1 MTYIKQ
7 IKKMNKNSEPNN
19 HIRISSKTLIDSAV
33 KYCTFLFFIKNIS
46 IIYLTAIG
54 RANLILEKV
63 IKKLKDEDIQI
74 KRTEKRSII
83 NGKSIKTEVKL
94 ELIKP
99 TYKEKEELES
109 EEEEEIETEETK
121 EDEKKY
127 DDLNEIEIQYIAP
140 KGNQW
145 VKLFG
150 FDFVERNKEFLKIIF
165 NGKQLPLKE
174 FLKIN
179 KSEIDKN
186 ISIRLIGV
194 LSVRDITYMF
204 KGVSDLS
211 PSFDASQLNKFN
223 FTNMEGVFEK
233 CTTLP
238 ILSKLDTKN
247 VENMSRLF
255 ANCSDLEYLSDISNF
270 NTNNVTNFS
279 EMFLNC
285 KSLKSLPDI
294 SKWSTNKIENAKS
307 MFRGCENLENI
318 PNFFNF
324 EGIRN
329 VTVDHMFLH
338 CKLLKWLP
346 DLSKINIKSTKTLK
360 TFFNPLLT
368 TIPDI
373 SKWDTST
380 VSDMSG
386 LFKGCSLLKSLP
398 DISNWN
404 MNEVTDM
411 SEMFSDCSS
420 LVELPDMKNWN
431 TPKLKKMQKMFYNC
445 FNLQKIDISNFDTKN
460 VQNFEKLFY
469 NCKSLNFSGN
479 KIIQCMDNVK
489 CFSHMFYN
497 CLGITEIIYIGKN
510 NLEKQITDLS
520 IKYLKNYSKK
530 EKDGLI
536 IKRTFFDNF

>member
-1 MTYIKQ
+1 MK
-7 IKKMNKNSEPNN
+7 KNSEPNN
-19 HIRISSKTLIDSAV
+19 HLRISSKTLVDSAV
-33 KYCTFLFFIKNIS
+33 KYCTFLLFIKNIS

-54 RANLILEKV
+54 RANIILEKV

-74 KRTEKRSII
+74 KRTDKRSVI
-83 NGKSIKTEVKL
+83 NGKSIKLEVKL

-99 TYKEKEELES
+99 SYKEKEELEN
-109 EEEEEIETEETK
+109 EEEEEITEETK
-121 EDEKKY
+121 EDEKKL
-127 DDLNEIEIQYIAP
+127 DDLNEITIQYIAP

-145 VKLFG
+145 IKLFG
-150 FDFVERNKEFLKIIF
+150 LDFVEKNKEFLKIIF
-165 NGKQLPLKE
+165 NGEQLPLKE

-179 KSEIDKN
+179 KSEFDTN

-194 LSVRDITYMF
+194 QSVNDITYMF

-211 PSFDASQLNKFN
+211 PSFDASQLNKFI

-233 CTTLP
+233 CAVLP
-238 ILSKLDTKN
+238 DLSKLDTKN

-255 ANCSDLEYLSDISNF
+255 ANCSNVTFLPDISNF
-270 NTNNVTNFS
+270 NTENVTNFS
-279 EMFLNC
+279 EMFFNC

-307 MFRGCENLENI
+307 MFRNCLNLENI
-318 PNFFNF
+318 PNFLNF

-329 VTVDHMFLH
+329 VIVDNMFLH
-338 CKLLKWLP
+338 CMLLKSLP
-346 DLSKINIKSTKTLK
+346 DLSKINIKSTKSLK
-360 TFFNPLLT
+360 TFFSPLLT

-380 VSDMSG
+380 VTDMSG

-420 LVELPDMKNWN
+420 LVELPNINNWN
-431 TPKLKKMQKMFYNC
+431 TPKLQKIHKMFYNC
-445 FNLQKIDISNFDTKN
+445 SKLKSIDISNFDTKN
-460 VQNFEKLFY
+460 VESLKELFF
-469 NCKSLNFSGN
+469 NCKSLEFSG
-479 KIIQCMDNVK
+479 KHIIRCVENVK
-489 CFSHMFYN
+489 CFSYMFYN
-497 CLGITEIIYIGKN
+497 CLGITEIKFTGKN
-510 NLEKQITDLS
+510 KQITDFS
-520 IKYLKNYSKK
+520 ANYLKYYSKK
-530 EKDGLI
+530 EKDALI
-536 IKRTFFDNF
+536 IKRTFFDQI